1 MVRNW
6 FRTPTNSVKN
16 WRSKCVS
23 SLSTLGFPVST
34 LPQLLFFLRGFG
46 LLDHLQL
53 AACPYLPF
61 SFQLNSKAYIR
72 AHVSCRKPKS
82 KQPASFGDGL
92 QFTVDSNGQ
101 RWVWLGSGLVF
112 CHENPSISITERCSG
127 ASRNFMA
134 PPSYVAEKNLWNRRR
149 LSNYTAPAR
158 PHSSWDA

>member
-16 WRSKCVS
+16 WWSKCVS

-34 LPQLLFFLRGFG
+34 LPRLLFFLRGFG

-72 AHVSCRKPKS
+72 AHVSCRKPKN
-82 KQPASFGDGL
+82 KQPASFGDGV
-92 QFTVDSNGQ
+92 QFRLKWPTLGLAG
-101 RWVWLGSGLVF
+101 VWLSV
-112 CHENPSISITERCSG
+112 PRKSIDITERCRG
-127 ASRNFMA
+127 ASRKFHG
-134 PPSYVAEKNLWNRRR
+134 P
-149 LSNYTAPAR
+149 TQ
-158 PHSSWDA
+158 